1 MTKYYELI
9 DSPIITEQT
18 MKLIEEGNKFTFKV
32 SKKAN
37 KVEIKKAIETIFG
50 VKVEAVNTMNILK
63 KAKRVG
69 KYDGFKAGYKKA
81 IVKVAEDSK
90 NIERIKAAFAV

>member
-9 DSPIITEQT
+9 DSPIITEKT
-18 MKLIEEGNKFTFKV
+18 MKLIENESKYTFRVAKNV
-32 SKKAN
+32 N

-50 VKVEAVNTMNILK
+50 VKVESVNTINVMK

-81 IVKVAEDSK
+81 VVKVTADSK
-90 NIERIKAAFAV
+90 IDRIKAAFAV